1 MTKLSVL
8 IVIKNEEKQI
18 EECLKTIKFADEI
31 IVILDKCTDNSEKI
45 VKRYTKKIFSGNWK
59 LEGERRNFG
68 LDKCSKSWILEIDA
82 DERVPNALRK
92 EIKQI
97 IKYSKKDWYKIK
109 VNNYLGNNIV
119 KNGWGA
125 YFGKSAYSGLFRKNK
140 KNWGE
145 QRVHPE
151 IRLFGKEGKTLE
163 NKIDHFYC
171 KNIFDLFIKLDS
183 YSTARALDL
192 TTMKNTETLIKNI
205 KRIFSRFWKCF
216 FLRKGYK
223 EKEIGFTIA
232 LVASI
237 YPLISYLKYK
247 NIIND

>member
-1 MTKLSVL
+1 MTTLSVL
-8 IVIKNEEKQI
+8 IVIKNEQKQI
-18 EECLKTIKFADEI
+18 EECLKSVNFAHEI

-45 VKRYTKKIFSGNWK
+45 VRKYTKKIFKGDWE

-68 LDKCSKSWILEIDA
+68 LSKCSKSWILEIDA
-82 DERVPNALRK
+82 DERVTDALEH
-92 EIKQI
+92 EIKQV
-97 IKYSKKDWYKIK
+97 IKFSKNDWHKIK

-119 KNGWGA
+119 NNGWGA

-140 KNWGE
+140 KIWIE

-151 IRLFGKEGKTLE
+151 IKLFGREGKTLK

-171 KNIFDLFIKLDS
+171 KNIHDLFVKLDS

-192 TTMKNTETLIKNI
+192 SNTKNRETLIKNI

-223 EKEIGFTIA
+223 EKEVGFTIA
-232 LVASI
+232 IVAAI

-247 NIIND
+247 NIIR